1 MSPLTSSSLPTELCR
16 NERNKAGDSLKKRLK
31 PTAAIWERFA
41 IDLTRRSCLLH
52 RQRAWSCRWSV
63 WTSQKAA
70 TAWWVHH
77 RSPQAVCSFS
87 FTIVKLLNHG
97 MRLHAGTLQYHSLLV
112 FCHLYS
118 VHVWGQTAVK
128 PGNCAPCLWI
138 TAGLFPLQELYII
151 DSAGKQTLV
160 EASERMVRRASFWKN
175 TLEPWA
181 ETSTLFSL
189 VGGTVSA
196 LPGFWPH
203 QWEVFRQLQPVDG
216 ESASSLSGS
225 PCSR

>member
-16 NERNKAGDSLKKRLK
+16 NERNKAGDSFLERLK
-31 PTAAIWERFA
+31 PTATIWKRFA

-52 RQRAWSCRWSV
+52 RQRAWSCRWNV

-70 TAWWVHH
+70 TAWWVRH
-77 RSPQAVCSFS
+77 RSPQTVCSFS
-87 FTIVKLLNHG
+87 FTIVKSLNHG
-97 MRLHAGTLQYHSLLV
+97 MRLRAGALHHHSFLL

-118 VHVWGQTAVK
+118 VHVWGQTGVK
-128 PGNCAPCLWI
+128 PGNCAPRLWI

-151 DSAGKQTLV
+151 DSAGKQPLV
-160 EASERMVRRASFWKN
+160 EASEKMVRMPFWKN
-175 TLEPWA
+175 ALEPWA

-203 QWEVFRQLQPVDG
+203 QWEVFRQLRPVDG
-216 ESASSLSGS
+216 ESASSLPGS
-225 PCSR
+225 PRSW